1 MTPKKRVYNFKIK
14 TFCFSFSHQTLVK
27 SHATC
32 WILRQKSAQPTQHR
46 SSIFI
51 KCVSAFGTNLI
62 DKSVFYFIFRLL
74 YRAKVAE
81 TRLWITRKFL
91 SIKIKRHKS
100 VVLVIIFENSPKKLP
115 KRQKGILKANSFFK
129 CILKNTNQKDICASI
144 VFKDESKLKTWRNFF
159 CVFLFKNQKHAFP
172 GIQNSS

>member
-1 MTPKKRVYNFKIK
+1 MSFETK

-51 KCVSAFGTNLI
+51 KRVSAFGTNLI
-62 DKSVFYFIFRLL
+62 DKSVFYLIFRLL

-91 SIKIKRHKS
+91 SIKIKRHTS
-100 VVLVIIFENSPKKLP
+100 VVLVIIFENATKKVNNCQND
-115 KRQKGILKANSFFK
+115 KKGILIANSFFK
-129 CILKNTNQKDICASI
+129 CVLKNTDQKDICASI

-159 CVFLFKNQKHAFP
+159 FVFLFKNQKHAFP
-172 GIQNSS
+172 GIQNSSF